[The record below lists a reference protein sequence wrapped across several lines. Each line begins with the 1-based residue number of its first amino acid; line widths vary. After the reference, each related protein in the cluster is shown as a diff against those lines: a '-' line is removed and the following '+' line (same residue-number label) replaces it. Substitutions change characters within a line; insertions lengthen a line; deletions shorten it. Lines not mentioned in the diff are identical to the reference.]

1 MLSGVVA
8 RTREAHGELDPPV
21 DERLER
27 ICMIATVTVAEW
39 MAGGRPE
46 DGVEAANEA
55 FELFG
60 QLAAHRD
67 APLDEVTKR
76 CLRWRD
82 AVGDVLREAAAETA
96 VSDRARRRALAMT
109 QATLDVTLVRMCEV
123 FEKERVHAEEEL
135 ASRGEQLAFL
145 ATHDVLTGLPN
156 RTLIL
161 DRAEQMLGR
170 ARRQKVAVA
179 ALHVNLDNFTAIND
193 TLGHGPGDELLR
205 AVAARLDGLV
215 RDTDVLGRLGG
226 DEFVVIA
233 EEALGVGGPS
243 ADRRAPPGSSADAV
257 RGRRDRAGRDGQH
270 RLGERPAQ
278 APRSCWRMPRSP
290 RTGPSARART
300 AGSSSS
306 RGCRT
311 SSSAR

>member
-1 MLSGVVA
+1 MLAGVVA
-8 RTREAHGELDPPV
+8 RTREAGGELGAPV

-46 DGVEAANEA
+46 DGSEAANEA

-60 QLAAHRD
+60 QLAAHRA

-82 AVGDVLREAAAETA
+82 AVGEVLREAAAEKGS
-96 VSDRARRRALAMT
+96 SDRARRRALSMT

-123 FEKERVHAEEEL
+123 FEQERVHVDEEL
-135 ASRGEQLAFL
+135 HHRGEQLAYL

-170 ARRQKVAVA
+170 ARRRKASVA
-179 ALHVNLDNFTAIND
+179 ALHMNLDNFTAIND
-193 TLGHGPGDELLR
+193 TLGHG
-205 AVAARLDGLV
+205 A
-215 RDTDVLGRLGG
+215 GG
-226 DEFVVIA
+226 
-233 EEALGVGGPS
+233 
-243 ADRRAPPGSSADAV
+243 
-257 RGRRDRAGRDGQH
+257 
-270 RLGERPAQ
+270 
-278 APRSCWRMPRSP
+278 
-290 RTGPSARART
+290 
-300 AGSSSS
+300 
-306 RGCRT
+306 
-311 SSSAR
+311 